1 LSTRAP
7 GVARRSEPQLA
18 RALADA
24 RAYLAGDTTRA
35 LQTILGGI
43 WLLDGCLQ
51 FQAFMYSHGFIAMLA
66 GNAAGQPAWI
76 ANSVTWGAHTLQHNQ
91 AAVNTAFALI
101 QVTIGI
107 GLLYRPTVKLA
118 IAVSCAWALAVW
130 WFGEA
135 FGMMFMAMASPL
147 TGAPGAVL
155 LYALVGLLVWPGA
168 GPGGLLR
175 ERGARAAWCAL
186 WLVMAYL
193 WLQAPSS
200 NPGAISAL
208 LTHAPSGMVWLSS
221 AQVDVANALQGG
233 GTAVAFILAALSAG
247 IAIAVALG
255 WRARAFLALA
265 IALSLAYWVLGQGF
279 GGIFQGGATDPNA
292 GPLFVLLAALMWS
305 LPAKARGAG
314 AVSPA

>member
-1 LSTRAP
+1 
-7 GVARRSEPQLA
+7 
-18 RALADA
+18 
-24 RAYLAGDTTRA
+24 
-35 LQTILGGI
+35 
-43 WLLDGCLQ
+43 
-51 FQAFMYSHGFIAMLA
+51 M
-66 GNAAGQPAWI
+66 
-76 ANSVTWGAHTLQHNQ
+76 
-91 AAVNTAFALI
+91 NTAFALI

-107 GLLYRPTVKLA
+107 GLFYRPTVKLA
-118 IAVSCAWALAVW
+118 IAVSCAWAFGVW

-135 FGMMFMAMASPL
+135 FGMMFMTMASPL

-155 LYALVGLLVWPGA
+155 LYALIGLLVWPGT

-193 WLQAPSS
+193 WLQTPSS

-208 LTHAPSGMVWLSS
+208 LMHAPSGMVWLSS

-233 GTAVAFILAALSAG
+233 GTPVAFVLAALSAS
-247 IAIAVALG
+247 IAVAVALR

-265 IALSLAYWVLGQGF
+265 VALSLAYWVLGQGF

-292 GPLFVLLAALMWS
+292 GPLFVLLAAVMWS
-305 LPAKARGAG
+305 LPATARGAG

>member
-1 LSTRAP
+1 MSTRAP
-7 GVARRSEPQLA
+7 GLAHPVRTELGRPLAAAREYFA
-18 RALADA
+18 ADA
-24 RAYLAGDTTRA
+24 ARTT
-35 LQTILGGI
+35 QTVLGLI
-43 WLLDGCLQ
+43 WLLDGALQ
-51 FQAFMYSHGFIAMLA
+51 FQSFMYGDGFIAMLA

-76 ANSVTWGAHTLQHNQ
+76 ANSVSWGAHTLQHNQ

-118 IAVSCAWALAVW
+118 IAVSCAWAFGVW

-135 FGMMFMAMASPL
+135 FGMMFMTMASPL

-155 LYALVGLLVWPGA
+155 LYPLIGLLVWPGA

-200 NPGAISAL
+200 NPDAISTL
-208 LTHAPSGMVWLSS
+208 LMHAPSGMVWLSS
-221 AQVDVANALQGG
+221 AQVDLANALAGG
-233 GTAVAFILAALSAG
+233 GTAVAFVLAALSAG
-247 IAIAVALG
+247 IAVAVALG
-255 WRARAFLALA
+255 WRPRAFLALA
-265 IALSLAYWVLGQGF
+265 VVLSLSYWVLGQGF

-292 GPLFVLLAALMWS
+292 GPLYVLLAAVMWN
-305 LPAKARGAG
+305 LPAKARSAER
-314 AVSPA
+314 SPA